1 MSERREDHRQEAG
14 KLWDKT
20 FEDNQDL
27 DDSGHLSRTV
37 HRKQSSHNSRIT
49 TILIVLIVILA
60 ATPIIYWVHHEQSFN
75 HPQQTEKVAQ
85 ATSSKV
91 KKASSHAKSKTKAKS
106 QSKSASAKTASA
118 KSQAKSS
125 ENEAESTSI
134 TSTQSSSTSSTAA
147 STSSTSQSGAKYA
160 TVESGQGIYRVAANN
175 GLTVAE
181 LASLNNISPNT
192 PLHPGQRLRVK

>member
-27 DDSGHLSRTV
+27 DDSGHLSRTA

-106 QSKSASAKTASA
+106 QSKTASA

-125 ENEAESTSI
+125 ENEAEPTSI
-134 TSTQSSSTSSTAA
+134 TSTQSSSTSSTAV

-181 LASLNNISPNT
+181 LASLNKISPNA

>member
-27 DDSGHLSRTV
+27 DDSGHLSRTA

-85 ATSSKV
+85 SVSSKA

-106 QSKSASAKTASA
+106 QSKTASA
-118 KSQAKSS
+118 KSQSKSS
-125 ENEAESTSI
+125 ENEAEPTSI
-134 TSTQSSSTSSTAA
+134 TSAQSSSSSSAAA
-147 STSSTSQSGAKYA
+147 STSSTSESGAKYT
-160 TVESGQGIYRVAANN
+160 TVGSGQGIYRVATNN

-181 LASLNNISPNT
+181 LASLTNISPNT
-192 PLHPGQRLRVK
+192 PLYPGQRLRVR

>member
-106 QSKSASAKTASA
+106 QSKSASAK
-118 KSQAKSS
+118 SQAKIS

>member
-106 QSKSASAKTASA
+106 QSKTASA
-118 KSQAKSS
+118 KSKAKSS
-125 ENEAESTSI
+125 ENEAEPTSI

>member
-27 DDSGHLSRTV
+27 DDSGHLSRTA

-106 QSKSASAKTASA
+106 QSKTASA

-125 ENEAESTSI
+125 ENEAEPTSI

-147 STSSTSQSGAKYA
+147 STLSTSQSGAKYA

-181 LASLNNISPNT
+181 LASLNKISPNA

>member
-27 DDSGHLSRTV
+27 DDSGHLSRTA

-106 QSKSASAKTASA
+106 QSKTASA

-125 ENEAESTSI
+125 ENEAEPTSI
-134 TSTQSSSTSSTAA
+134 TNTQSSSTSSTAA

-175 GLTVAE
+175 GLTVAK
-181 LASLNNISPNT
+181 LASLNNISPNA

>member
-27 DDSGHLSRTV
+27 DDSGHLSRTA

-106 QSKSASAKTASA
+106 QSKTASA

-125 ENEAESTSI
+125 ENEAEPTSI

-147 STSSTSQSGAKYA
+147 STSPTSQSGAKYA

-181 LASLNNISPNT
+181 LASLNKISPNA

>member
-27 DDSGHLSRTV
+27 DDSGHLSRTA

-75 HPQQTEKVAQ
+75 YPQQTEKVAQ

-106 QSKSASAKTASA
+106 QSKTASA

-125 ENEAESTSI
+125 ENEAEPTSI

-181 LASLNNISPNT
+181 LASLNKISPNA

>member
-27 DDSGHLSRTV
+27 DDSGHLSRTA

-85 ATSSKV
+85 SVSSKA
-91 KKASSHAKSKTKAKS
+91 KKASSHAKSKTK
-106 QSKSASAKTASA
+106 SKSSATETA
-118 KSQAKSS
+118 KAKSS
-125 ENEAESTSI
+125 SQADSTSI
-134 TSTQSSSTSSTAA
+134 TSAQSSSSSSAAA
-147 STSSTSQSGAKYA
+147 STSSTSESGAKYT
-160 TVESGQGIYRVAANN
+160 TVGSGQGIYRVATNN

-192 PLHPGQRLRVK
+192 PLYPGQRLRVK

>member
-27 DDSGHLSRTV
+27 DDSGHLSRTA

-85 ATSSKV
+85 SVSSKA

-106 QSKSASAKTASA
+106 QSKTASA
-118 KSQAKSS
+118 KSQSKSS
-125 ENEAESTSI
+125 ENEAEPTSI
-134 TSTQSSSTSSTAA
+134 TSAQSSSSSSAAA
-147 STSSTSQSGAKYA
+147 STSSTSESGAKYT
-160 TVESGQGIYRVAANN
+160 TVGSGQGIYRVATNN

-192 PLHPGQRLRVK
+192 PLYPGQRLRVK

>member
-27 DDSGHLSRTV
+27 DDSGHLSRTA

-85 ATSSKV
+85 SVSSKA

-106 QSKSASAKTASA
+106 QSKTASA
-118 KSQAKSS
+118 KSQSKSS
-125 ENEAESTSI
+125 ENEAEPTSI
-134 TSTQSSSTSSTAA
+134 TSAQSSSSSSAAA
-147 STSSTSQSGAKYA
+147 STSSTSESGAKYT
-160 TVESGQGIYRVAANN
+160 TVGSGQGIYRVATNN

-181 LASLNNISPNT
+181 LSSLNNISPNT
-192 PLHPGQRLRVK
+192 PLYPGQRLRVR

>member
-27 DDSGHLSRTV
+27 DDSGHLSRTA

-49 TILIVLIVILA
+49 TILIVLIVILT

-85 ATSSKV
+85 SVSSKA
-91 KKASSHAKSKTKAKS
+91 KKASSHAKSKTK
-106 QSKSASAKTASA
+106 SKSSAAETAKTKTA
-118 KSQAKSS
+118 KAKSS
-125 ENEAESTSI
+125 SQADSTSI
-134 TSTQSSSTSSTAA
+134 TSAQ
-147 STSSTSQSGAKYA
+147 STSSTSESGAKYT
-160 TVESGQGIYRVAANN
+160 TVGSGQGIYRVATNN

-192 PLHPGQRLRVK
+192 PLYPGQRLRVK

>member
-27 DDSGHLSRTV
+27 DDSGHLSRTA

-60 ATPIIYWVHHEQSFN
+60 ATPIIYWVRHEQSFN
-75 HPQQTEKVAQ
+75 HPQQTERVAQ
-85 ATSSKV
+85 STSSKA
-91 KKASSHAKSKTKAKS
+91 KKASSHAKSKT
-106 QSKSASAKTASA
+106 QSKSTSAKTASA
-118 KSQAKSS
+118 KSAKAKSS

-134 TSTQSSSTSSTAA
+134 TSAQSSSTSSTAA
-147 STSSTSQSGAKYA
+147 STSSTSESSAKYA

>member
-27 DDSGHLSRTV
+27 DDSGHLSRTA

-85 ATSSKV
+85 SVSSKA

-106 QSKSASAKTASA
+106 QSKTASA
-118 KSQAKSS
+118 KSQSKSS
-125 ENEAESTSI
+125 ENEAEPTSI
-134 TSTQSSSTSSTAA
+134 TSAQSSSSSSAAA
-147 STSSTSQSGAKYA
+147 STSSTSESGAKYT
-160 TVESGQGIYRVAANN
+160 TVGSGQGIYRVATNN

-192 PLHPGQRLRVK
+192 PLYPGQRLRVR

>member
-27 DDSGHLSRTV
+27 DDSGHLSRTA

-85 ATSSKV
+85 SVSSKA
-91 KKASSHAKSKTKAKS
+91 KKHPATRSLKPSP
-106 QSKSASAKTASA
+106 
-118 KSQAKSS
+118 SQALLRLPKPRRLKPK
-125 ENEAESTSI
+125 AAVKRIQPVLPVPRAAHLQVRLPVPHQPVRVGQSI
-134 TSTQSSSTSSTAA
+134 RRLAQGRA
-147 STSSTSQSGAKYA
+147 SIAWQPIMG
-160 TVESGQGIYRVAANN
+160 
-175 GLTVAE
+175 
-181 LASLNNISPNT
+181 
-192 PLHPGQRLRVK
+192 

>member
-27 DDSGHLSRTV
+27 DDSGHLSRTA

-85 ATSSKV
+85 SVSSKA

-106 QSKSASAKTASA
+106 QSKTASA
-118 KSQAKSS
+118 KSQSKSS
-125 ENEAESTSI
+125 SQADSTSI
-134 TSTQSSSTSSTAA
+134 TSAQSSSSSSAAA
-147 STSSTSQSGAKYA
+147 STSSTSESGAKYT
-160 TVESGQGIYRVAANN
+160 TVGSGQGIYRVATNN

-192 PLHPGQRLRVK
+192 PLYPGQRLRVK

>member
-27 DDSGHLSRTV
+27 DDSGHLSRTA

-85 ATSSKV
+85 SVSSKA

-106 QSKSASAKTASA
+106 QSKTASA
-118 KSQAKSS
+118 KSQSKSS
-125 ENEAESTSI
+125 ENEAEPTSI

-160 TVESGQGIYRVAANN
+160 TVGSGQGIYRVATNN

-192 PLHPGQRLRVK
+192 PLYPGQRLRVR

>member
-27 DDSGHLSRTV
+27 DDSGHLSRTA

-106 QSKSASAKTASA
+106 QSKTASV

-125 ENEAESTSI
+125 ENEAEPTSI

>member
-27 DDSGHLSRTV
+27 DDSGHLSRTA

-49 TILIVLIVILA
+49 TILVVLIVILA

-85 ATSSKV
+85 SVSSKA
-91 KKASSHAKSKTKAKS
+91 KKASSHAKSKTK
-106 QSKSASAKTASA
+106 SKASAAETAKTKTA
-118 KSQAKSS
+118 KAKSS
-125 ENEAESTSI
+125 SQADSTSI
-134 TSTQSSSTSSTAA
+134 TSAQSSSSSSAAA
-147 STSSTSQSGAKYA
+147 STSSTSESGAKYT
-160 TVESGQGIYRVAANN
+160 TVGSGQGIYRVATNN

-192 PLHPGQRLRVK
+192 PLYPGQRLRVK

>member
-27 DDSGHLSRTV
+27 DDSGHLSRTA

-85 ATSSKV
+85 ATSSKL

-106 QSKSASAKTASA
+106 QSKTASA

-125 ENEAESTSI
+125 ENEAEPTSI

-181 LASLNNISPNT
+181 LASLNNISPNA

>member
-106 QSKSASAKTASA
+106 QSKSASAK
-118 KSQAKSS
+118 SQAKSN

-160 TVESGQGIYRVAANN
+160 MVESGQGIYRVAANN